1 VHQQGEAVRYDDPAT
16 TTVETTIVGQT
27 SGEYDVDMKNL
38 QRLATTVYD
47 FMADLLNA
55 KEQDRYLLSGAETST
70 KPFNDSG
77 TLDSAL
83 NVLLSQWKAGTIST
97 DDFIADLTD
106 GESSTANPDAITDTI
121 VGYSSV
127 LSSGN
132 AGKVYTRVSDETEI
146 DITALA
152 NDSAFRDI
160 MVAAAYI
167 KNANLGPI
175 TDVYTPPNAPPAPA
189 DIQGA
194 PGNNTAEQM
203 ENFYSVINTLKQKIN
218 VAVDNLDG
226 IRFDLEGARARL
238 DELKKN
244 FQQDKNT
251 LQTTIDTVENVDDTE
266 VAVKINSLQIQ
277 LEASFRI
284 TSRLQELS
292 LTRYL

>member
-1 VHQQGEAVRYDDPAT
+1 
-16 TTVETTIVGQT
+16 
-27 SGEYDVDMKNL
+27 
-38 QRLATTVYD
+38 
-47 FMADLLNA
+47 
-55 KEQDRYLLSGAETST
+55 
-70 KPFNDSG
+70 
-77 TLDSAL
+77 
-83 NVLLSQWKAGTIST
+83 
-97 DDFIADLTD
+97 
-106 GESSTANPDAITDTI
+106 
-121 VGYSSV
+121 
-127 LSSGN
+127 
-132 AGKVYTRVSDETEI
+132 
-146 DITALA
+146 
-152 NDSAFRDI
+152 